1 MPEIALASID
11 RLIRKAQQNS
21 HTVSLQAVTKLRD
34 ILENLGTEIAQK
46 AIELM
51 QARNGKRLNEDDIIL
66 AAKIILKRDNL

>member
-11 RLIRKAQQNS
+11 RLIRKAQQNA

-51 QARNGKRLNEDDIIL
+51 LARDGKRLNEDDIIL
-66 AAKIILKRDNL
+66 AAKMVLKRDTL